1 MSRLTYSSVT
11 MTIDGNPMTTIID
24 GDPDQ
29 EPPQVG
35 DYVAIADGTNWQGYR
50 GVVTEVDS
58 PGVYRL
64 RMDDFQ
70 GDGTRLGEDMYYLVK
85 DGDCQVIR
93 RKDWRNT
100 L

>member
-1 MSRLTYSSVT
+1 MDYKYNYDKADRLA
-11 MTIDGNPMTTIID
+11 MEREDA
-24 GDPDQ
+24 
-29 EPPQVG
+29 PPEVG
-35 DYVAIADGTNWQGYR
+35 DYVAVADGTNWQGYR